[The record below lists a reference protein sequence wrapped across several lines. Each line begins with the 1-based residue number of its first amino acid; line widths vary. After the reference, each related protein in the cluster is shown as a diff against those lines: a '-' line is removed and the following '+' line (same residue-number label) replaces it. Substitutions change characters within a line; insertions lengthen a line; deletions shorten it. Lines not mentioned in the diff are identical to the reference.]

1 MSWGC
6 WPRSPS
12 PKPTP
17 LLHQDN
23 CIHRL
28 LIKFGPSFMKLFP
41 MSLYEK
47 WLRFRDY
54 SIIPK
59 QGKASAETQEEEKN
73 KIKS

>member
-1 MSWGC
+1 MGVLAKV
-6 WPRSPS
+6 PS

-54 SIIPK
+54 SIIPE
-59 QGKASAETQEEEKN
+59 QGKASAETQEEGK
-73 KIKS
+73 KIK